1 TIVMILLFV
10 AALYFAKY
18 KKRKSGCCGGAAYEP
33 AKTKKIATESTED
46 TEDTE
51 VKEDNR
57 HSKVHQGVLL

>member
-1 TIVMILLFV
+1 MILLFV

-51 VKEDNR
+51 DTEVKEDNR